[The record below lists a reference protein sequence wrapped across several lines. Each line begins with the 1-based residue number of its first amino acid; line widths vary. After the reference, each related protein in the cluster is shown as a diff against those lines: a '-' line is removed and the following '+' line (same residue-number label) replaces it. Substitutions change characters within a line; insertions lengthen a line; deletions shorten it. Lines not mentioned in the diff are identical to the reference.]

1 MSEKLSIVIPAYNEQ
16 ASIAGIVGRCLAA
29 EAPICAATGL
39 AGVEVLVVDDGSRDK
54 TGEIAAGI
62 PGARLITH
70 PQNKGYGQALMTGF
84 AAATGD
90 YLSFLDADGTCDPL
104 AFIDLYKALKRDSAD
119 MAVGNRLHAGSQ
131 MPRVRY
137 VGNRLYG
144 WLISLL
150 SGVHVEDT
158 ASGMRLFSARL
169 LPRLAPLPSG
179 LHFTPAMTARMAC
192 MGARIT
198 ETPIPYAEREG
209 RSKLSVVR
217 DGLRFLRVI
226 LGISFAYFPLR
237 IFGPIGLVFLVTAL
251 AYSAAP
257 VLFYLR
263 NSYLHEDVIYRLIT
277 ISTLCVCG
285 LTALIF
291 GLIGQRVSNVSVRRV
306 RGALEAG
313 WLRGGSLLAG
323 ALLGAAGVA
332 LNSGTILEYL
342 SSGRIT
348 IHWVYV
354 LTGGLLVILG
364 TLLLCAGIM
373 MAILDHLP
381 DSGAPSRSL

>member
-16 ASIAGIVGRCLAA
+16 ASIAGITARCLDAR
-29 EAPICAATGL
+29 EPICRATGL
-39 AGVEVLVVDDGSRDK
+39 ADVEVVVVDDGSRDR

-62 PGARLITH
+62 PGAKLVTH

-84 AAATGD
+84 SAASGD

-104 AFIDLYKALKRDSAD
+104 AFIGLYQALKRDNAD
-119 MAVGNRLHAGSQ
+119 MAVGNRLHGGSR
-131 MPRVRY
+131 MPRIRY
-137 VGNRLYG
+137 IGNRIYG
-144 WLISLL
+144 WLISAL

-158 ASGMRLFSARL
+158 ASGMRLFSRRL

-226 LGISFAYFPLR
+226 LGIIFAYFPLR
-237 IFGPIGLVFLVTAL
+237 IFGPIGFVFLVTAL

-257 VLFYLR
+257 VSFYLEHR
-263 NSYLHEDVIYRLIT
+263 YLHEDVIYRLIT

-285 LTALIF
+285 LAALVF
-291 GLIGQRVSNVSVRRV
+291 GLISQKVSNISVRRA
-306 RGALEAG
+306 RGVVEAS
-313 WLRGGSLLAG
+313 WLRGGAMLAG
-323 ALLGAAGVA
+323 GLLGAGGVF
-332 LNSGTILEYL
+332 LNSRTIAEYL

-348 IHWVYV
+348 THWVYV
-354 LTGGLLVILG
+354 LTGGMLVISG

-373 MAILDHLP
+373 LAILDHLP
-381 DSGAPSRSL
+381 DSGTPSRSL

>member
-29 EAPICAATGL
+29 GAPICAATGL
-39 AGVEVLVVDDGSRDK
+39 TGVEVLVVDDGSRDK
-54 TGEIAAGI
+54 TGEIAAAI

-104 AFIDLYKALKRDSAD
+104 AFIELYKALKRENAD

-137 VGNRLYG
+137 IGNRLYG

-226 LGISFAYFPLR
+226 LGIIFAYFPLR

-251 AYSAAP
+251 AYSIGP
-257 VLFYLR
+257 VSFYLR
-263 NSYLHEDVIYRLIT
+263 NRYLHEDVIYRLIT

-332 LNSGTILEYL
+332 LNSWTILEYL